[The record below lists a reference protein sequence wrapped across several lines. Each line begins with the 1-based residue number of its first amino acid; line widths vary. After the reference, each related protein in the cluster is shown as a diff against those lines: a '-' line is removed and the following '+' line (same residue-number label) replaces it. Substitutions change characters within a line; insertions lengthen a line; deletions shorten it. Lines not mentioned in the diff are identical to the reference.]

1 MRKHETTIL
10 DRKEKRASLASASV
24 ETFHVLSI
32 KPVPGRFREHSVR
45 KARRR
50 TDVGVELD
58 LIVQVIGRQLRV
70 EVKIVNQEALAAV
83 GHGDQQS
90 RNRQRK

>member
-1 MRKHETTIL
+1 
-10 DRKEKRASLASASV
+10 
-24 ETFHVLSI
+24 
-32 KPVPGRFREHSVR
+32 VR